1 METVLKLTAQ
11 VSGAN
16 NIQQVGNSLKNL
28 SAVSQMS
35 ERTIDKLYIAT
46 KQYGQAAGGSVNSIN
61 QQINAL
67 TNLRNAVDPASNRY
81 RVLTKDLQAFEKQL
95 QSLNATEQRQ
105 QAMRSAGGAAAGSLL
120 MGGGIQGALGAG
132 AGSMM
137 MAGPVGMAAGAA
149 VLASGALVGSGVGN
163 AMDIAQETRAI
174 STLSD
179 DASGL
184 TARIQDL
191 VREQGYLTDRA
202 TAGAAA
208 YEILS
213 SGFSSTDDV
222 LKILRA
228 SSEGAAGGFSD
239 IKTVAD
245 AATSILNGY
254 GMSAENVDKIV
265 SQMVVTQNDGKI
277 KVNEYAQSIGRLVPT
292 AAAAKI
298 PLEQINGAISALTAQ
313 GVPVE
318 STFSGINQ
326 MMKSIIKPTKEAAD
340 LSRAL
345 GLEFNAQ
352 AFAAKGMAGFLED
365 VAKKTGMS
373 TDALAILFSDIDG
386 NKAVVGLMNDRLERL
401 NKFIGNQAKATT
413 EAGIAAA
420 KAIDPVKQF
429 DNAWKDFSATIGNLV
444 LPGITALT
452 KEITRLLT
460 ATATLGQDMNVLDPA
475 MNEARAQAFEEARRR
490 GVEFSPARAREI
502 YRQNEAARNLAPKAV
517 PGLTGGRAR
526 LSNAYGTGSNLGVL
540 MDTDAQGNVYDV
552 ASGRLVKPAGSG
564 APALP
569 ATKTPPNV
577 AAAIAGVRGD
587 GGGAGAGS
595 QSRSLAAQMA
605 GALKSALGLNDAQAA
620 GIVGNLM
627 RESGLNP
634 RVNEGGSVGLPRGV
648 GGYGLAQWT
657 GSRQTDLA
665 RFAGGRGQ
673 AGDMATQLRFLVS
686 EMLGPEAKSLAQL
699 KTAQTP
705 EQAAYLFDKH
715 YERSGIKAMGER
727 QSNAL
732 KVFKEL
738 GSGGVGAGLDDFAQ
752 QLQDQGKILEEAQ
765 RQASR
770 LRDIKSEADLRA
782 ALWEIEKQSMQAEK
796 DKDIIR
802 KAQLDGERKMLE
814 LASKQ
819 AGIWANDMPVQ
830 EKRLALASGS
840 VELQRQAYRNAQDVA
855 AAQGE
860 ADKKRTEELTN
871 QVKLIYEQADATALM
886 GDEVRRY
893 SELAFGGR
901 LPDSTFTTGMD
912 LMGRNQQDSRIGM
925 GAMDGINSW
934 LDSVGTMRESFQSLA
949 TDGIGG
955 LTDALTELTT
965 TGTIN
970 FREFTAQIL
979 RDTARIIIAQM
990 VLRPL
995 LGAIGGAS
1003 GGSAF
1008 NIALPATGPA
1018 PQFAEGGISSGPRSG
1033 YGATLHGTEAIVPL
1047 SRGRSI
1053 PVHLMGGGGGG
1064 SAGASVT
1071 VNVDA
1076 RGTSASGDNGRSV
1089 TLGRDLSQVI
1099 DARLAHHRRPGGL
1112 LSA

>member
-1 METVLKLTAQ
+1 MAVSMETVLRLTAQ

-81 RVLTKDLQAFEKQL
+81 RVLTKDLQAFERQL

-137 MAGPVGMAAGAA
+137 MAGPVAMAAGAA
-149 VLASGALVGSGVGN
+149 VLAGGALVGSGVGN
-163 AMDIAQETRAI
+163 AMDIAQQTRAI

-254 GMSAENVDKIV
+254 GMSAENVDKV
-265 SQMVVTQNDGKI
+265 VAQMVVTQNDGKI

-352 AFAAKGMAGFLED
+352 ALAAKGMAGFLED

-386 NKAVVGLMNDRLERL
+386 YKAVVGLMNDRLERL
-401 NKFIGNQAKATT
+401 NKFTGNQARATT
-413 EAGIAAA
+413 EAGVAAA
-420 KAIDPVKQF
+420 KAIDPIKQF
-429 DNAWKDFSATIGNLV
+429 DSAWKDFSATLGGLV
-444 LPGITALT
+444 LPSINATLKGVTGLIQ
-452 KEITRLLT
+452 LLT
-460 ATATLGQDMNVLDPA
+460 SEQSGKALNNIFKLGSYSSLAGGSGIRELETAGLNGQLPA
-475 MNEARAQAFEEARRR
+475 GASKAKAKNFIVPGIGTFDGTTQQLI
-490 GVEFSPARAREI
+490 SPA
-502 YRQNEAARNLAPKAV
+502 
-517 PGLTGGRAR
+517 
-526 LSNAYGTGSNLGVL
+526 
-540 MDTDAQGNVYDV
+540 
-552 ASGRLVKPAGSG
+552 KPVQ
-564 APALP
+564 LP

-587 GGGAGAGS
+587 GGGGKTG
-595 QSRSLAAQMA
+595 
-605 GALKSALGLNDAQAA
+605 K
-620 GIVGNLM
+620 
-627 RESGLNP
+627 
-634 RVNEGGSVGLPRGV
+634 GGEMQVTVVV
-648 GGYGLAQWT
+648 GGYTGGGQQGPSRGRSSGPHLHAQ
-657 GSRQTDLA
+657 R
-665 RFAGGRGQ
+665 
-673 AGDMATQLRFLVS
+673 VS
-686 EMLGPEAKSLAQL
+686 
-699 KTAQTP
+699 
-705 EQAAYLFDKH
+705 
-715 YERSGIKAMGER
+715 
-727 QSNAL
+727 
-732 KVFKEL
+732 
-738 GSGGVGAGLDDFAQ
+738 GAGVN
-752 QLQDQGKILEEAQ
+752 E
-765 RQASR
+765 
-770 LRDIKSEADLRA
+770 
-782 ALWEIEKQSMQAEK
+782 M
-796 DKDIIR
+796 
-802 KAQLDGERKMLE
+802 
-814 LASKQ
+814 
-819 AGIWANDMPVQ
+819 
-830 EKRLALASGS
+830 
-840 VELQRQAYRNAQDVA
+840 VA
-855 AAQGE
+855 AALEFPGGRTALDYGERRRPGYHDGYAGNDYGTPQGTSFKLRPGWSATDMGIKGTLGRGMRIRGPGGVFE
-860 ADKKRTEELTN
+860 LGHLLDVATTKRAKGESADSLSYQMDWQQAQARAAEKANVERESIKSQARQQVTLRETYVIEEKILANKNLISASTDEEFKTQREMANFRLAHEKEMLTLKGKIVEVQQKAISENYSTAQKQIDLAKAQDELSQADAIFALELEGKISEQMRN
-871 QVKLIYEQADATALM
+871 QVKLIYEQADATALLS
-886 GDEVRRY
+886 DEVRRY

-925 GAMDGINSW
+925 GAMDGVNSW

-965 TGTIN
+965 TGTTN

-995 LGAIGGAS
+995 LGVIGGAS

-1053 PVHLMGGGGGG
+1053 PVHLMGGGGG
-1064 SAGASVT
+1064 SAGPSVT

-1076 RGTSASGDNGRSV
+1076 RGTSASGDNGRSSA
-1089 TLGRDLSQVI
+1089 LGRDLSQVI

>member
-1 METVLKLTAQ
+1 MAVSMETVLKLTAQ

-81 RVLTKDLQAFEKQL
+81 RVLTKDLQAFERQL

-163 AMDIAQETRAI
+163 AMDIAQQTRAI

-254 GMSAENVDKIV
+254 GMSAEQVTRVVD
-265 SQMVVTQNDGKI
+265 QMILTQNDGKI
-277 KVNEYAQSIGRLVPT
+277 KVGEYAQSIGRVVPT
-292 AAAAKI
+292 AVSAKVS
-298 PLEQINGAISALTAQ
+298 LEEINGAVSALTAQ
-313 GVPVE
+313 GVPIE
-318 STFSGINQ
+318 TTFSGLNQ
-326 MMKSIIKPTKEAAD
+326 AIKTILKPTKEASD
-340 LSRAL
+340 LAAAL
-345 GLEFNAQ
+345 GLQFNAQ
-352 AFAAKGMAGFLED
+352 ALATKGLSGFLED
-365 VAKKTGMS
+365 VSRKTGKS
-373 TDALAILFSDIDG
+373 TDALSILFSDIDG
-386 NKAVVGLMNDRLERL
+386 YKAVVALLNDDLVRFNR
-401 NKFIGNQAKATT
+401 FTDNQAKSLNA
-413 EAGIAAA
+413 AGVAAR
-420 KAIDPVKQF
+420 KAADPVKQF
-429 DNAWKDFSATIGNLV
+429 DNAWKDFSATLGDAV
-444 LPGITALT
+444 LPAISETLKALT
-452 KEITRLLT
+452 SLIGFLNSGPVKGT
-460 ATATLGQDMNVLDPA
+460 
-475 MNEARAQAFEEARRR
+475 
-490 GVEFSPARAREI
+490 
-502 YRQNEAARNLAPKAV
+502 
-517 PGLTGGRAR
+517 
-526 LSNAYGTGSNLGVL
+526 LSNTGAALGSMAEGFL
-540 MDTDAQGNVYDV
+540 GPV
-552 ASGRLVKPAGSG
+552 ATGIKGANAVRGMFPSVFGG
-564 APALP
+564 APAAPSAGTFYVPGVGTFDSKSQRLISPAKPAQLP

-587 GGGAGAGS
+587 GGGAGG
-595 QSRSLAAQMA
+595 
-605 GALKSALGLNDAQAA
+605 GGKTGKSGETQ
-620 GIVGNLM
+620 VT
-627 RESGLNP
+627 
-634 RVNEGGSVGLPRGV
+634 VVV
-648 GGYGLAQWT
+648 GGYTGGGQQGPSRGRSSGPHLHAQ
-657 GSRQTDLA
+657 R
-665 RFAGGRGQ
+665 
-673 AGDMATQLRFLVS
+673 VS
-686 EMLGPEAKSLAQL
+686 
-699 KTAQTP
+699 
-705 EQAAYLFDKH
+705 
-715 YERSGIKAMGER
+715 
-727 QSNAL
+727 
-732 KVFKEL
+732 
-738 GSGGVGAGLDDFAQ
+738 GAGVN
-752 QLQDQGKILEEAQ
+752 E
-765 RQASR
+765 
-770 LRDIKSEADLRA
+770 
-782 ALWEIEKQSMQAEK
+782 M
-796 DKDIIR
+796 
-802 KAQLDGERKMLE
+802 
-814 LASKQ
+814 
-819 AGIWANDMPVQ
+819 
-830 EKRLALASGS
+830 
-840 VELQRQAYRNAQDVA
+840 VA
-855 AAQGE
+855 AALEFPGGRTALDYGERRRPGYHDGYAGNDYGTPQGTSFKLRPGWSATDMGIKGTLGRGMRIRGPGGVFE
-860 ADKKRTEELTN
+860 LGHLLDVATTKRAKGESADSLSSQMDWQQAQARAAEKANAERESIKSQARQQVTLRETYVVEEKILANKNLISASTDEEFKTQREMANFRLAHEKEVLTLKGKIVEVQQKAISENYSAAQKQIDLAKAQDELSQANAIFALELEGKISEQMRN
-871 QVKLIYEQADATALM
+871 QVKLIYEQADATALL

-912 LMGRNQQDSRIGM
+912 LMGRNQQDSRIGI
-925 GAMDGINSW
+925 GAMDGVNSW

-965 TGTIN
+965 TGTTN

-995 LGAIGGAS
+995 LGAIGRAS

-1076 RGTSASGDNGRSV
+1076 RGTSASGDNGRSEA
-1089 TLGRDLSQVI
+1089 LGRDLSQVI